1 VGYLIIKINYWVME
15 EFYMKAINKSE
26 LDEFLK
32 IEGEVKG
39 VVFQTDSKYVL
50 QKEGEEGLKKLEKR
64 IAELGYPI
72 DYRKKGEALDL
83 NPIGLRVIS
92 LLVIKDTFNWPDSEI
107 RNMGYAAPGFS
118 FVVKLFAHF
127 FISLKKSASE
137 YPSYWTMHYTIG
149 NLEVIDLDE
158 NSKEITIHLND
169 FKIHPI
175 MCLYLEGYF
184 ERIYEF
190 AVGKGKGN
198 CTETKC
204 MFKGNPHHEYVFKMK
219 RQ

>member
-1 VGYLIIKINYWVME
+1 MLKTD
-15 EFYMKAINKSE
+15 KKQLDKLLE
-26 LDEFLK
+26 LQ
-32 IEGEVKG
+32 GEVKG
-39 VVFQTDSKYVL
+39 VVFQTDGKYIL

-64 IAELGYPI
+64 VKELGYPI

-83 NPIGLRVIS
+83 SPIGLRVIS
-92 LLVIKDTFNWPDSEI
+92 LLIIQDTFNWQDSEI

-118 FVVKLFAHF
+118 FVVKLFMHF
-127 FISLKKSASE
+127 FISLKKSANE
-137 YPSYWTMHYTIG
+137 YPSYWTLHYTIG
-149 NLEVIDLDE
+149 NLEVISLDE
-158 NSKEITIHLND
+158 KSKDVTIHLND
-169 FKIHPI
+169 FKVHPI

-190 AVGKGKGN
+190 AVRKGKGN

-204 MFKGNPHHEYVFKMK
+204 MFEGDPYHEYVFKMK